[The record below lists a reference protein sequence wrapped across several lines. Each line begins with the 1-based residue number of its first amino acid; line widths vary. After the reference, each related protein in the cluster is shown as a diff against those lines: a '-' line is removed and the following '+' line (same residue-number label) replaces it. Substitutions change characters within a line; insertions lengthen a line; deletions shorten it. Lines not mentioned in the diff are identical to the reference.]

1 MEPILLIVSS
11 WWWVAPAAAGVGAVS
26 YAGLTTRSRRARRL
40 ELDAARHDESH
51 AYRELVAAKAR
62 VRAAHADLLAAK
74 AHGTAGQAIG
84 ARHAF
89 QTAKQSEKSASLA
102 LRATRSRVKGVRA
115 QYVASSSRDPL
126 PIDRL
131 YAAHDAV
138 NARWLSYET
147 DVDKALAFPQLT
159 DTRHPSTV
167 AFLRAQREALVRRPM
182 QRDRVTPQQ
191 YAEYRAA
198 VQALEAALTEAE
210 RQAGVPGSGRPTSA
224 SASVASAAAA
234 AAAAAAN
241 VTAAATTLAE
251 LAGRLP
257 SLLAK
262 PPAARGDGVPP
273 DRAP

>member
-1 MEPILLIVSS
+1 MEAILLIVSS

-40 ELDAARHDESH
+40 ELDAARHEESR

-62 VRAAHADLLAAK
+62 VRAAHADLLSAK
-74 AHGTAGQAIG
+74 AHGGGHAVG
-84 ARHAF
+84 ARHAL
-89 QTAKQSEKSASLA
+89 QSAKQSEKSASLA

-115 QYVASSSRDPL
+115 EYVASSSRDPL

-138 NARWLSYET
+138 NARWLTYET

-167 AFLRAQREALVRRPM
+167 TFLRAQREALARRPM
-182 QRDRVTPQQ
+182 LRDRVSPQQ

-210 RQAGVPGSGRPTSA
+210 RQAGVPGSGPAPA
-224 SASVASAAAA
+224 SPAASAAAA
-234 AAAAAAN
+234 AVTAAANVSAAAAA
-241 VTAAATTLAE
+241 LAD

-257 SLLAK
+257 ELLAK
-262 PPAARGDGVPP
+262 PPAARGGDVPP